1 MKPNQPL
8 LSTLFKPAPQEE
20 TKDSVEILFE
30 SLNNVATMLI
40 AAGARIETL
49 ESHVAFLLSQN
60 EAYMKILNK
69 AKSDAAS
76 EPQAVADAI
85 SE

>member
-1 MKPNQPL
+1 MQANQPL
-8 LSTLFKPAPQEE
+8 LSTLFKPAPKEE

-69 AKSDAAS
+69 AKSDATS
-76 EPQAVADAI
+76 ETQAVADAI
-85 SE
+85 PE